1 MIYVEKNAFY
11 GMLRNF
17 KCSECDVIFCPD
29 MDEVIS
35 PDYVDIEINAEHIW
49 LQSHHKNKA
58 FHQYLDILNTH
69 NVRPGLVVDY
79 GCGTGGF
86 LRYLVNHDTSIK
98 YYGFDFSLKEINTAK
113 SLDQIAHYAESRSLD
128 AALKD
133 IAPLDDVSILTMWDV
148 LEHIRRPKEFCEDL
162 RAFDY
167 IYISVPSAEF
177 QILKYKF
184 SRMFGEKPYF
194 MSHEHVTYFSRK
206 SLKLLIE
213 SLGFTVLKEINV
225 EKYERKQKSPKNV
238 LRDFFYD
245 LFARAGYP
253 PQIGIL
259 ASRK

>member
-1 MIYVEKNAFY
+1 
-11 GMLRNF
+11 
-17 KCSECDVIFCPD
+17 

-113 SLDQIAHYAESRSLD
+113 R
-128 AALKD
+128 
-133 IAPLDDVSILTMWDV
+133 LDDVSILTMWDV